1 MSNKYP
7 DLALARAKQAA
18 AQLFDDVEEVAFLD
32 ELPTGERRYGVTRAN
47 RKDLITVTVNP
58 NQVCASVEWKRVP
71 RDRSSKY
78 RVFKLQDLV
87 VGSPDIP

>member
-1 MSNKYP
+1 MDCS
-7 DLALARAKQAA
+7 LEGAKQAA
-18 AQLFDDVEEVAFLD
+18 AQLFDDVEKIMFLD
-32 ELPTGERRYGVTRAN
+32 ELPTGERRYKVARVG

-87 VGSPDIP
+87 VP